1 MAYHPVYGRLR
12 MGPPGYY
19 IDQQGVLIPEEEVKT
34 QKGIPQRGI
43 SQRSECYPEIT
54 FGGGFT
60 PTELASSGVISGIIA
75 FLLGAGLPGAL
86 VMGIGSMV
94 VEAGS
99 TRIPTGWKRYA
110 LGLFRKP
117 H

>member
-19 IDQQGVLIPEEEVKT
+19 IDQQGVLIPEEEVS
-34 QKGIPQRGI
+34 QRGI
-43 SQRSECYPEIT
+43 SQRSEYYPEIT
-54 FGGGFT
+54 FGSGFT
-60 PTELASSGVISGIIA
+60 PMELGSSGVISGIIA